1 MSSLPQLQYYYY
13 IFNDMI
19 NIKNFDPNLLNIN
32 KISFDNTDAVIC
44 NIKYITMK
52 SLDHE
57 NIDSEN
63 VLYIIFNN
71 VDGYII
77 DGDSIKCNSNKCSFI
92 EESNGDKS
100 LILAS
105 TNKNK
110 KVLKNTQ

>member
-1 MSSLPQLQYYYY
+1 MITFRQINIENHPYY

-19 NIKNFDPNLLNIN
+19 NIENFDPNLLSMD
-32 KISFDNTDAVIC
+32 KISSKCTDTVIC

-63 VLYIIFNN
+63 LFYIILNN

-77 DGDSIKCNSNKCSFI
+77 ECNSI
-92 EESNGDKS
+92 EESNGDEY

-110 KVLKNTQ
+110 EIFKKYTELKN